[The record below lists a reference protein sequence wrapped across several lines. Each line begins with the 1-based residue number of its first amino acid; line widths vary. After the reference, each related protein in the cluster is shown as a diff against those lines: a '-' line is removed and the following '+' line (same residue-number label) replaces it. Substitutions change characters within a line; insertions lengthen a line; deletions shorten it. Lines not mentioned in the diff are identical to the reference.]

1 MADFTVRDEG
11 TLFLLFPASEAA
23 ETWTEEHIE
32 DGALTWAAAI
42 VVEPRYLPDIL
53 GAIRVDGLTLE

>member
-11 TLFLLFPASEAA
+11 TLFLLFPESEAA
-23 ETWTEEHIE
+23 EKWAEEQIE

-53 GAIRVDGLTLE
+53 DGIRIDGLTVE